1 MASNNV
7 AFTAIG
13 IACIAAAGAGGFFA
27 LRQNAAPASAIVA
40 TAPTSTAAATPVER
54 TVEETEAEVDPAPK
68 LAKAAAPKAPSK
80 TDKVAASQPSLPTLN
95 RTWPASAAPVSAP
108 QLTTPEPAPPRT
120 ETVERAPDPTQI
132 VTPLAPP
139 QKTYE
144 ELVVSADSVIGLQSD
159 TTVSS
164 ERARVEDRVEARV
177 TRDVKV
183 GDRVAVP
190 AGARVI
196 GYVTQV
202 KAGGKFKEQ
211 AKLAIRF
218 QTIVLADGTRLPIST
233 AAVEREGEGKGNS
246 SAAKMGGAA
255 VAGTILGA
263 ILGGGKG
270 AAIGGMAGAGAGA
283 AAVEAGD
290 RSVATLRAG
299 EPITVRLLS
308 PVTVT
313 TEH

>member
-1 MASNNV
+1 V
-7 AFTAIG
+7 
-13 IACIAAAGAGGFFA
+13 
-27 LRQNAAPASAIVA
+27 
-40 TAPTSTAAATPVER
+40 
-54 TVEETEAEVDPAPK
+54 
-68 LAKAAAPKAPSK
+68 
-80 TDKVAASQPSLPTLN
+80 
-95 RTWPASAAPVSAP
+95 
-108 QLTTPEPAPPRT
+108 APP
-120 ETVERAPDPTQI
+120 
-132 VTPLAPP
+132 APP

-159 TTVSS
+159 TTVTS

-183 GDRVAVP
+183 GDRVAIP

-218 QTIVLADGTRLPIST
+218 QTIVLADGARLPIST
-233 AAVEREGEGKGNS
+233 AAVEREGEGKGDS
-246 SAAKMGGAA
+246 TAKKMGGAA

-263 ILGGGKG
+263 IIGGGKG

-290 RSVATLRAG
+290 RSIATLRAG